1 MIKKKKG
8 DEMHNLFSPDSKVM
22 QGLSRAA
29 DLMLLNLC
37 FLVTSVP
44 VVTIGPS
51 LAALYSVVFVM
62 GTDREKS
69 PVAGYFR
76 AFRDNFG
83 PATRLWL
90 ILLAVGLALSLDLI
104 LCSRLGGLFVWAN
117 VVFGILTVVLLL
129 SAAMAFPLVSLFR
142 NTTMGTL
149 KNSLILGLGH
159 LPRAAVILVLWIFP
173 AYLLIFQPLVFFN
186 AALLWIIIYFSF
198 AAYLSGLLLRKVLKP
213 YLPEDEM
220 EETT

>member
-1 MIKKKKG
+1 
-8 DEMHNLFSPDSKVM
+8 M

-29 DLMLLNLC
+29 DLILLNLC
-37 FLVTSVP
+37 FLVTSIP

-69 PVAGYFR
+69 PAAGYFH

-83 PATRLWL
+83 PALRLWL
-90 ILLAVGLALSLDLI
+90 ILLAVGLALSLDLT

-117 VVFGILTVVLLL
+117 AVFGILTVVLLL
-129 SAAMAFPLVSLFR
+129 SAVMAFPLVGLFR

-149 KNSLILGLGH
+149 KNSLILGLGN
-159 LPRAAVILVLWIFP
+159 LPRAAVILVLWVFP
-173 AYLLIFQPLVFFN
+173 VWLLLSHPLVFFN
-186 AALLWIIIYFSF
+186 AALLWVIIYFSF
-198 AAYLSGLLLRKVLKP
+198 VAYSSGLLLRKVLGP
-213 YLPEDEM
+213 YLPEDES

>member
-1 MIKKKKG
+1 
-8 DEMHNLFSPDSKVM
+8 MHNLFSPDSKVM

-29 DLMLLNLC
+29 DLMLLNIC
-37 FLVTSVP
+37 FLVTCVP

-51 LAALYSVVFVM
+51 LAALYSVVLVM

-83 PATRLWL
+83 PAIKLWL
-90 ILLAVGLALSLDLI
+90 ILLAVGLALSLDLT
-104 LCSRLGGLFVWAN
+104 LCSRLGGLFAWAN
-117 VVFGILTVVLLL
+117 VVFGILMVVLLL
-129 SAAMAFPLVSLFR
+129 SAAMAFPLVGMFR

-149 KNSLILGLGH
+149 KNSLILGLGN
-159 LPRAAVILVLWIFP
+159 LPRAAVILALWIFP
-173 AYLLIFQPLVFFN
+173 VYLLIFQPLVFFN

-213 YLPEDEM
+213 YLPEDEL

>member
-1 MIKKKKG
+1 MR
-8 DEMHNLFSPDSKVM
+8 NLFSPDSKFM

-29 DLMLLNLC
+29 DLMLLNIC
-37 FLVTSVP
+37 FLVTCVP

-51 LAALYSVVFVM
+51 LAALYSVVLVM

-69 PVAGYFR
+69 PLTGYFR

-83 PATRLWL
+83 PAIRLWL

-104 LCSRLGGLFVWAN
+104 LCSNLGGFFAWAN

-142 NTTMGTL
+142 NTTMGML
-149 KNSLILGLGH
+149 KNSLILGLGN
-159 LPRAAVILVLWIFP
+159 LPRAAVILVLWMFP
-173 AYLLIFQPLVFFN
+173 ACLLVTQPLVFFN

-220 EETT
+220 EEAK